1 MGWLY
6 SHIIYKINFR
16 YLEKTISMK
25 FSNIFQVDMDIK
37 THFLIFH
44 VIGIVNLMKAK
55 VLSMLKWRMKRLDL
69 LEVKNTD

>member
-1 MGWLY
+1 
-6 SHIIYKINFR
+6 
-16 YLEKTISMK
+16 MK

>member
-1 MGWLY
+1 
-6 SHIIYKINFR
+6 
-16 YLEKTISMK
+16 MK

-37 THFLIFH
+37 TRFLIFH